1 MHARAVWY
9 ITRRLVLTEDQRGAL
24 LCELEGREAFK
35 ESIPPLAPLAKAR
48 WFEMVEAIIKDGEVD
63 WPWILDLPWPS
74 TSEVCMFE
82 METLQ
87 AVVDKVTQGTS
98 KTSITKT
105 MYREWGLPFYF
116 CGEVLTLAD
125 RAATLMTVGSKGMI
139 LAGMEADIRLATLD
153 GDVRARIMARKS
165 LAQATG
171 ALQSDE
177 RRTPAQDVI
186 DVLKEISNLASKKQI
201 TNEPPTR

>member
-1 MHARAVWY
+1 
-9 ITRRLVLTEDQRGAL
+9 
-24 LCELEGREAFK
+24 
-35 ESIPPLAPLAKAR
+35 
-48 WFEMVEAIIKDGEVD
+48 
-63 WPWILDLPWPS
+63 
-74 TSEVCMFE
+74 
-82 METLQ
+82 
-87 AVVDKVTQGTS
+87 VDKVTQGTS